1 MKKLKKVNKTDEAK
15 RVAQQETVTTL
26 KYINFKI

>member
-15 RVAQQETVTTL
+15 RVA
-26 KYINFKI
+26 